1 MSSFDPKKAN
11 AAAKAAVKA
20 KAGKAKTT
28 DETKPEVSKYLQRRA
43 DMTQEKIKLDAD
55 KALIVD
61 EELKRYNFLHSK
73 IDWDDL
79 RQFYENPSDDHEL
92 YGNHL
97 NMERWLFFV
106 ELVLFLHDNVKTSQI
121 KTLKSKTLELDD
133 EYVPVFSKIMS
144 GVFRAPLIPYA
155 PLKPFNFGE
164 NGNEKTSI
172 QHLLNFM
179 QQNKSLGRLFI
190 KQKLGVDHK
199 SDDEDLF
206 DDDEDLFG
214 DGDGDEKKA
223 KKRAKEI
230 AMNIDLNKKFD
241 AFVAEQDA
249 IEYNDY
255 GIGHKERPVKER
267 PKPID
272 DVEIQSVEQDRFKEL
287 RKKWQNKTD
296 PNVQHAQR
304 DDRFDKLEKYSSR
317 MGPIK
322 QAASLTKYFPND
334 GENISTE
341 LYNRIIAKNGS
352 LNDYLLGVARIAV
365 FVDDKYLKRVAKT
378 FNQKLERQY
387 YNLDSLL
394 DLTVDEILQEIYQ
407 HPDNHD
413 SIATITEQ
421 VSVQLEN
428 YITNSMKSI
437 TNQPYNEYAAEQTI
451 KSLGKSFQAINESP
465 SLNKN
470 DCSNKDEFSS
480 TEELDIIYYTDTDD
494 QTVYCFKLFDLYEQF
509 EGKDFDN
516 RKSGKRFNQT
526 FIDNIL
532 SHHKKPKSP
541 VKNKERSSLDDV
553 MQSSSSSSSAVEASS
568 LFDFFKEIEDGLD
581 PELKAEYDKEFG
593 GSLFEV
599 KK

>member
-20 KAGKAKTT
+20 KAAKAKTT
-28 DETKPEVSKYLQRRA
+28 DETKPEVSKHLQRRA
-43 DMTQEKIKLDAD
+43 DMTQEKAQLDAD
-55 KALIVD
+55 KSIIVE
-61 EELKRYNFLHSK
+61 EELKRYNFLRSK
-73 IDWDDL
+73 IDWDSL
-79 RQFYENPSDDHEL
+79 REFYKNPSDDHEL

-97 NMERWLFFV
+97 NMDRWLLFV
-106 ELVLFLHDNVKTSQI
+106 ELVLFLHDNIRTSQVKTV
-121 KTLKSKTLELDD
+121 KSKTSDD
-133 EYVPVFSKIMS
+133 DDVPISSKITLGAIRS
-144 GVFRAPLIPYA
+144 TAPLIPYA

-190 KQKLGVDHK
+190 EQKLGIEHNK
-199 SDDEDLF
+199 SDDED
-206 DDDEDLFG
+206 DEDDEDLFG
-214 DGDGDEKKA
+214 DDSDEKKE
-223 KKRAKEI
+223 KKRAREI
-230 AMNIDLNKKFD
+230 AEKIDLNKKFD
-241 AFVAEQDA
+241 AFVADQDA
-249 IEYNDY
+249 IEYI
-255 GIGHKERPVKER
+255 GHIGHKERPVSKQAVSQQ
-267 PKPID
+267 PID
-272 DVEIQSVEQDRFKEL
+272 EVETVEQDRFKEL
-287 RKKWQNKTD
+287 RKKWQNKTAPSD
-296 PNVQHAQR
+296 QHTQR

-322 QAASLTKYFPND
+322 QKASLTKYFPND
-334 GENISTE
+334 GEDISNE
-341 LYNRIIAKNGS
+341 LYDRIIAKNGS
-352 LNDYLLGVARIAV
+352 LNDYLLGIARIAV
-365 FVDDKYLKRVAKT
+365 FVDDNYLRRVAKT

-387 YNLDSLL
+387 YNLYSLL
-394 DLTVDEILQEIYQ
+394 DVTVDEILQEIYQ

-413 SIATITEQ
+413 SIATIAEQ

-428 YITNSMKSI
+428 YVTTIMKRI
-437 TNQPYNEYAAEQTI
+437 TNQPYNDYAAEQTR
-451 KSLGKSFQAINESP
+451 KSLGKSFQVINESP

-470 DCSNKDEFSS
+470 DCSNKDDVSS
-480 TEELDIIYYTDTDD
+480 TEDLDIIYYTDTDD
-494 QTVYCFKLFDLYEQF
+494 KKVYCFKLFDLYEQF

-541 VKNKERSSLDDV
+541 VKIKDRSSLDDV
-553 MQSSSSSSSAVEASS
+553 LHSDIDESS
-568 LFDFFKEIEDGLD
+568 LLDFFKAIESGLD

-593 GSLFEV
+593 GSLA